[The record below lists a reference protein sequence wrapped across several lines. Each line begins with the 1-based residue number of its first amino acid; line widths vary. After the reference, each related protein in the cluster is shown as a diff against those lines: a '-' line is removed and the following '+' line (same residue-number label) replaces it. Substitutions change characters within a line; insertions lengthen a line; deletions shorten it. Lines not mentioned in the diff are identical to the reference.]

1 MEMILENLPMALC
14 VLLGMGP
21 ILVEVFL
28 PGFGLPGIS
37 GIALVG
43 VGTIMA
49 AMHFGTLTAVA
60 LLLVIIAVL
69 AVLVSWLL
77 LCLLALSASAVGP
90 VEVGVAFWKD
100 SKGEQT
106 SLANDGID
114 TDRAATL
121 TRQANGTYTLELPL
135 KKLSRI
141 NITGRLSG
149 LTIGDVTYDGTLS
162 GSFDDDTALL
172 TIKNL
177 PASVL
182 TGSDA
187 GKALAV
193 TCNLDMDVKLLGEIT
208 TPARLC
214 IWAEK

>member
-1 MEMILENLPMALC
+1 MK
-14 VLLGMGP
+14 
-21 ILVEVFL
+21 
-28 PGFGLPGIS
+28 
-37 GIALVG
+37 
-43 VGTIMA
+43 
-49 AMHFGTLTAVA
+49 TAWKRTG
-60 LLLVIIAVL
+60 

-114 TDRAATL
+114 TD
-121 TRQANGTYTLELPL
+121 
-135 KKLSRI
+135 
-141 NITGRLSG
+141 
-149 LTIGDVTYDGTLS
+149 
-162 GSFDDDTALL
+162 
-172 TIKNL
+172 L

>member
-1 MEMILENLPMALC
+1 MTHSC
-14 VLLGMGP
+14 T
-21 ILVEVFL
+21 
-28 PGFGLPGIS
+28 IS
-37 GIALVG
+37 RVCDSPCR
-43 VGTIMA
+43 A
-49 AMHFGTLTAVA
+49 AAGRKVDNMKTAWKRTG
-60 LLLVIIAVL
+60 

>member
-1 MEMILENLPMALC
+1 MK
-14 VLLGMGP
+14 
-21 ILVEVFL
+21 
-28 PGFGLPGIS
+28 
-37 GIALVG
+37 
-43 VGTIMA
+43 
-49 AMHFGTLTAVA
+49 TAWKRTG
-60 LLLVIIAVL
+60 

-100 SKGEQT
+100 SKGE
-106 SLANDGID
+106 
-114 TDRAATL
+114 RAATL

>member
-1 MEMILENLPMALC
+1 MK
-14 VLLGMGP
+14 
-21 ILVEVFL
+21 
-28 PGFGLPGIS
+28 
-37 GIALVG
+37 
-43 VGTIMA
+43 
-49 AMHFGTLTAVA
+49 TAWKRTG
-60 LLLVIIAVL
+60 

-90 VEVGVAFWKD
+90 LEVGVAFWKD

-162 GSFDDDTALL
+162 GNFDDDTALL

-182 TGSDA
+182 TGSA
-187 GKALAV
+187 GRDLQSGHGCQAPGGNHHSRAALH
-193 TCNLDMDVKLLGEIT
+193 LGRKVKHSFLQQNAPQG
-208 TPARLC
+208 
-214 IWAEK
+214 W

>member
-1 MEMILENLPMALC
+1 MK
-14 VLLGMGP
+14 
-21 ILVEVFL
+21 
-28 PGFGLPGIS
+28 
-37 GIALVG
+37 
-43 VGTIMA
+43 
-49 AMHFGTLTAVA
+49 TAWKRTG
-60 LLLVIIAVL
+60 AVL
-69 AVLVSWLL
+69 ISWLL
-77 LCLLALSASAVGP
+77 LCLLALSASAMGP

-121 TRQANGTYTLELPL
+121 TRQTNGTYTLELPL
-135 KKLSRI
+135 KKLSRF

>member
-1 MEMILENLPMALC
+1 MK
-14 VLLGMGP
+14 
-21 ILVEVFL
+21 
-28 PGFGLPGIS
+28 
-37 GIALVG
+37 
-43 VGTIMA
+43 
-49 AMHFGTLTAVA
+49 TAWKHTG
-60 LLLVIIAVL
+60 

-77 LCLLALSASAVGP
+77 LCLLALSASAMGP

-121 TRQANGTYTLELPL
+121 TRQTNGTYTLELPL

>member
-1 MEMILENLPMALC
+1 MK
-14 VLLGMGP
+14 
-21 ILVEVFL
+21 
-28 PGFGLPGIS
+28 
-37 GIALVG
+37 
-43 VGTIMA
+43 
-49 AMHFGTLTAVA
+49 TAWKRTG
-60 LLLVIIAVL
+60 

-77 LCLLALSASAVGP
+77 LCLLALNASAVGP

-149 LTIGDVTYDGTLS
+149 LTIGDVSYDGTLS